1 MRAKTPEQY
10 NFENLSQPPAVV
22 LQEAAFLQP
31 FAVAAYTGPVLD
43 MGRNPFL
50 FCCTW
55 TYRQGVL
62 TPWHKSR

>member
-1 MRAKTPEQY
+1 MRAKRPAQY
-10 NFENLSQPPAVV
+10 KLENLSQPPVAV

-31 FAVAAYTGPVLD
+31 FAVAAYTGPILD
-43 MGRNPFL
+43 VGRNPFL

-62 TPWHKSR
+62 TPWYKSR